1 MTQET
6 TQQNETIN
14 NQIRYVSHE
23 IRNHLS
29 ICDMYSQIIKKN
41 LEKEGI
47 SNNSID
53 NALNCIQKSIQ
64 IISSNVTDLKS
75 INNNAKKI
83 YDFETLC
90 YKAIDLSKAYIDD
103 KDIEFETFIKNSTNI
118 LVDENRFLSCIVN
131 IIKNGIESIEIKG
144 KIIIL
149 SEIKNNKAIIK
160 ISNNGKQIPK
170 TKQDTIFDCGYTT
183 KDSGSGLGLNICKK
197 YIESQNGTI
206 KLNKSTKAETQFEIT
221 IPIN

>member
-1 MTQET
+1 MTQEA

-47 SNNSID
+47 SNDSID

-90 YKAIDLSKAYIDD
+90 HKAIELSKAYIED
-103 KDIEFETFIKNSTNI
+103 KDIEFDIFIKNSSEI
-118 LVDENRFLSCIVN
+118 FADENRYLSCIVN

-144 KIIIL
+144 KITIL
-149 SEIKNNKAIIK
+149 GEIKNNNAIIK
-160 ISNNGKQIPK
+160 ISNDGRPIPK
-170 TKQDTIFDCGYTT
+170 TKQDSIFDCGYTT
-183 KDSGSGLGLNICKK
+183 KDTGCGLGLNICKK

-206 KLNKSTKAETQFEIT
+206 RLNKSTKSETQFEIA
-221 IPIN
+221 IPVK

>member
-1 MTQET
+1 MTRET
-6 TQQNETIN
+6 ISQNETIN

-29 ICDMYSQIIKKN
+29 ICDMYSQIIKRN

-75 INNNAKKI
+75 INNNVKKI
-83 YDFETLC
+83 YDFENLC
-90 YKAIDLSKAYIDD
+90 QKAIEMSKAYIED
-103 KDIEFETFIKNSTNI
+103 KNIEFEIFIKNSTDI
-118 LVDENRFLSCIVN
+118 LVDENRFLSCMVN

-144 KIIIL
+144 KITIL
-149 SEIKNNKAIIK
+149 GEIKNNNAVIK
-160 ISNNGKQIPK
+160 ISNDGNQIPK
-170 TKQDTIFDCGYTT
+170 SKQDIIFDCGYTT
-183 KDSGSGLGLNICKK
+183 KDTGCGLGLNICKK
-197 YIESQNGTI
+197 YIESQNGTL
-206 KLNKSTKAETQFEIT
+206 KLNKSTKAETQFEIV
-221 IPIN
+221 IPTK